1 MATDNRYIPI
11 PSVVSP
17 TLPRKESPSVGAYC
31 TSNYVGT
38 ENVRRTLDL
47 DGSVKRRTTVT
58 KMRALADESR
68 TWLALK
74 HELKTAP

>member
-1 MATDNRYIPI
+1 MATDGNALAL
-11 PSVVSP
+11 PSVGSP
-17 TLPRKESPSVGAYC
+17 TLPRKELPSVGAYC

-47 DGSVKRRTTVT
+47 GGSVKRRTTVT
-58 KMRALADESR
+58 KMRALADVSR
-68 TWLALK
+68 ARLALK